1 MAASLSRQ
9 LCKRGELRY
18 PNSTLRCWWVREF
31 AALDAQHY
39 HFALF
44 MDGRY
49 IQHPHH
55 LQEEIQAI
63 CIELEGAPHCLATLE
78 SIDTE
83 KTTARPFSKR
93 PITDPT

>member
-1 MAASLSRQ
+1 
-9 LCKRGELRY
+9 
-18 PNSTLRCWWVREF
+18 
-31 AALDAQHY
+31 
-39 HFALF
+39 

-93 PITDPT
+93 PITDFT